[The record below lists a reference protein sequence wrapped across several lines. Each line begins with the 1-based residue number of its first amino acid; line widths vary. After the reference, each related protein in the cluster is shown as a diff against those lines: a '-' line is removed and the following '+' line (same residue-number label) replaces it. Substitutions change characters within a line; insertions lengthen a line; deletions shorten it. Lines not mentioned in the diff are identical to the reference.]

1 MNDSAAFPDTE
12 SQQNIYLYTYTQ
24 YIESREMSII
34 MFTDKNV

>member
-24 YIESREMSII
+24 YIESCNDLV
-34 MFTDKNV
+34 TDKNV